1 MATKKTTASKT
12 PKPGKDIAVAKL
24 DDGTVQITF
33 IIPYAQIVK
42 ERTHVEKELVENV
55 EVHGFRKGK
64 APLEKALEKV
74 PESTIIEH
82 TLQHIL
88 PALLGKAM
96 TEEKL
101 RLAIYPK
108 FELLKANPD
117 EDWMVRAISAELPEV
132 ELGDYKKIIKGEAA
146 SSSLWTPD
154 KGSKEPVKLTPD
166 QKQQIAIKALLDHV
180 KITLP
185 YILIE
190 EETNSRLGQ
199 LLERIERLGLKLE
212 SYLASVGKTG
222 ETLREEYE
230 KQAKD
235 TLSLDLILQKI
246 ADTEGIAV
254 SSAELDSAISA
265 SSADPALAER
275 LETPEQKR
283 VLESILRKRK
293 VLDMLTDLVEE

>member
-1 MATKKTTASKT
+1 MAAKKTPQT
-12 PKPGKDIAVAKL
+12 KPSTSNKDIAVAKL

-33 IIPYAQIVK
+33 TIPYTQIQK
-42 ERTHVEKELVENV
+42 ERTHVEKELIEGI
-55 EVHGFRKGK
+55 EVPGFRKGK

-74 PESTIIEH
+74 PESTVIEH

-88 PALLGKAM
+88 PPLLGKAM

-108 FELLKANPD
+108 FELLKANKD
-117 EDWMVRAISAELPEV
+117 EDWIVRAISAELPEV
-132 ELGDYKKIIKGEAA
+132 ELGDYKKIIKGESATSA
-146 SSSLWTPD
+146 LWTPE
-154 KGSKEPVKLTPD
+154 KGKEPTKLTPEM
-166 QKQQIAIKALLDHV
+166 KQQIAIKALLDHI

-222 ETLREEYE
+222 ENLREEYE

-246 ADTEGIAV
+246 ADVEGIAV
-254 SSAELDSAISA
+254 SESELQAAIGA
-265 SSADPALAER
+265 TSADPALAQTF
-275 LETPEQKR
+275 ETPDQR
-283 VLESILRKRK
+283 RMLESILRKRK
-293 VLDMLTDLVEE
+293 VLDSLTELVEG

>member
-1 MATKKTTASKT
+1 
-12 PKPGKDIAVAKL
+12 
-24 DDGTVQITF
+24 
-33 IIPYAQIVK
+33 VK

-199 LLERIERLGLKLE
+199 LLERIE
-212 SYLASVGKTG
+212 
-222 ETLREEYE
+222 
-230 KQAKD
+230 
-235 TLSLDLILQKI
+235 
-246 ADTEGIAV
+246 
-254 SSAELDSAISA
+254 
-265 SSADPALAER
+265 
-275 LETPEQKR
+275 
-283 VLESILRKRK
+283 
-293 VLDMLTDLVEE
+293 